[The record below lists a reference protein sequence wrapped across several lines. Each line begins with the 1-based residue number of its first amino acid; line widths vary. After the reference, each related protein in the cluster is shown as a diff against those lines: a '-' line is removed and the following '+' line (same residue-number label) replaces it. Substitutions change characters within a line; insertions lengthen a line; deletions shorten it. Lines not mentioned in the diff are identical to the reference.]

1 MKVKYG
7 AGIKLL
13 CNMFLTNNFYNMTRF
28 FILFM
33 IFMTVNVSATQF
45 NGLSAGSCCFAQGAD
60 TLVGL
65 IVNQKGKPMRNITV
79 SYTRTMLQRTDR
91 NGIFVFPNVSLNDT
105 LSLFLPKKRIWQ
117 VPVAGMSFL
126 KITVREDNYSLT
138 EAKDEIV
145 YIGYGTMNKRN
156 TPSDVVSI
164 SGDELRRGGQTD
176 LTRALTG
183 KIAGLTVVRRDD
195 GEMKLVIRGGSPSFM
210 IEDNSALLVVDGMI
224 VENFD
229 HVDIFSVETVTVMK
243 QATMYGMRGSNGAV
257 IVKLK

>member
-1 MKVKYG
+1 
-7 AGIKLL
+7 
-13 CNMFLTNNFYNMTRF
+13 MTRF
-28 FILFM
+28 FLLFL
-33 IFMTVNVSATQF
+33 IFIPVSVSAAKF
-45 NGLSAGSCCFAQGAD
+45 NGLSTETLVLTQDVD

-79 SYTRTMLQRTDR
+79 SYTRSMVQRTDR

-126 KITVREDNYSLT
+126 KITAYEDKYSLI
-138 EAKDEIV
+138 EAKDEIA
-145 YIGYGTMNKRN
+145 YIGYGVMNKRN

-183 KIAGLTVVRRDD
+183 KIAGLNVVRRDD